1 MLLRS
6 LQIHRWLGHLFEVL
20 ELKKRQLVMS
30 TVAGCLLGLLG
41 VAVPHSFFWGEFG
54 EARTDF
60 GPRAQK

>member
-1 MLLRS
+1 M
-6 LQIHRWLGHLFEVL
+6 FEVL